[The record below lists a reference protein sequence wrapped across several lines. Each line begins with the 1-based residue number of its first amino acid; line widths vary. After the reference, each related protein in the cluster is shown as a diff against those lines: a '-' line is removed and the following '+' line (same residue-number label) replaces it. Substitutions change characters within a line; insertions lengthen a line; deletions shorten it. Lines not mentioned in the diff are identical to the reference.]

1 MASKYS
7 VAKRGKVYYL
17 RHRIT
22 PDGRQVWVSLKTSE
36 QREAYRK
43 AKSLIRDAEL
53 RVALSRRTP
62 AQDAEFDDWHQRL
75 TNADDVTAE
84 QMTAELLAGLQ
95 RGLQRLRGGREN
107 ERAQQERAAAA
118 RRAQQEQHEVA
129 LRLDATNPRLDVF
142 WTCCSLASGTR
153 DLPCFV

>member
-22 PDGRQVWVSLKTSE
+22 PYGRQVWVSLKTPE

-43 AKSLIRDAEL
+43 AKSLVREAEL

-62 AQDAEFDDWHQRL
+62 EQDAEFDDWHQRL
-75 TNADDVTAE
+75 PSPCKGFPPRSRFNPMCLFLPRV
-84 QMTAELLAGLQ
+84 ELGSN
-95 RGLQRLRGGREN
+95 RE
-107 ERAQQERAAAA
+107 
-118 RRAQQEQHEVA
+118 
-129 LRLDATNPRLDVF
+129 
-142 WTCCSLASGTR
+142 
-153 DLPCFV
+153 

>member
-22 PDGRQVWVSLKTSE
+22 PDGRQVWVSLKTPE

-43 AKSLIRDAEL
+43 AKSFVRDA
-53 RVALSRRTP
+53 
-62 AQDAEFDDWHQRL
+62 
-75 TNADDVTAE
+75 
-84 QMTAELLAGLQ
+84 
-95 RGLQRLRGGREN
+95 
-107 ERAQQERAAAA
+107 
-118 RRAQQEQHEVA
+118 EQHEVA

-142 WTCCSLASGTR
+142 WSRERTSNSTANRYLGLMGWMYSLANEWQVYDKNSAHR
-153 DLPCFV
+153 VKKVAERCHRWHVNEAWRPCA